1 MKVFVSFLGLSV
13 LHQAAILMETL
24 TVFGA
29 VNIWNE
35 NIDSILTV
43 IG

>member
-1 MKVFVSFLGLSV
+1 
-13 LHQAAILMETL
+13 METL

-29 VNIWNE
+29 VNISNENIDSILTVNIWNE